1 MAKGVGNYLII
12 NLLGINILNR
22 FDMHILACP
31 EDRFNELCKH
41 QVARFIKTL
50 KEINIAFTPYESMVR
65 HFVKYTV
72 RNVNPVKILI

>member
-1 MAKGVGNYLII
+1 
-12 NLLGINILNR
+12 
-22 FDMHILACP
+22 MHILACP

-72 RNVNPVKILI
+72 RNVYPVKILIWDQKSCYQFGLYLVLTDYIIVQV